1 MQTTARKGNT
11 LLGSVIKRT
20 NIRKTWPLWL
30 MMLIPLGALILFQ
43 YVPMAGLRL
52 AFVKYNPTKGI
63 WGSQWVG
70 LKYFDKLF
78 STVKFWTIIRNTVVI
93 AVLFAPVC
101 DTVDRNPKQN
111 GQQVFSIGNAFSV
124 VCLLDNTFD
133 DF

>member
-52 AFVKYNPTKGI
+52 AFVDLILLRESGVRS
-63 WGSQWVG
+63 GS
-70 LKYFDKLF
+70 
-78 STVKFWTIIRNTVVI
+78 
-93 AVLFAPVC
+93 A
-101 DTVDRNPKQN
+101 
-111 GQQVFSIGNAFSV
+111 
-124 VCLLDNTFD
+124 
-133 DF
+133 